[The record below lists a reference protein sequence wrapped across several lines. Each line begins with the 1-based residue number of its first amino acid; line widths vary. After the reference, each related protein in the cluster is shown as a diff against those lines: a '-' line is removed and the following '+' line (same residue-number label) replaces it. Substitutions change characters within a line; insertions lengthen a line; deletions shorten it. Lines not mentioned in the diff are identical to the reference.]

1 MGGLKTFYYP
11 KLIYKFIV
19 TIRVNVYPYKRVK
32 IIYISSN
39 KISKILI
46 HIFSKE
52 NKKMTKMQQ

>member
-52 NKKMTKMQQ
+52 NKKK